1 MRGEKTK
8 MTKKT
13 EKNTK
18 KTKMTEETLVK
29 KYIILG
35 RAKDSE
41 QNYTPMDLVN
51 GCFTGEDSATEFTS
65 LEEVIDMVLSMR
77 QRNTEM
83 EFIHVYKDR
92 QIEPRSVYLV
102 YGRVKGTKNKFH
114 AVDLSSG
121 NFVSNLIY
129 ASMFYGEEEVQ
140 YVVAELNRENSSHE
154 FHWRKQ

>member
-13 EKNTK
+13 EKKTK
-18 KTKMTEETLVK
+18 KTKNTEGLQVN
-29 KYIILG
+29 KYIVLG

-41 QNYTPMDLVN
+41 QNYEPMDLVD
-51 GCFTGEDSATEFTS
+51 GCFTKEQSATEFTS
-65 LEEVIDMVLSMR
+65 LEEVANMVHCMR

-83 EFIHVYKDR
+83 DFIYVEKER
-92 QIEPRSVYLV
+92 QVEPRSVYLV

-121 NFVSNLIY
+121 NFVANLIY
-129 ASMFYGEEEVQ
+129 ATMFFSEGGVQ
-140 YVVAELNRENSSHE
+140 EIVDELNENNKEYE